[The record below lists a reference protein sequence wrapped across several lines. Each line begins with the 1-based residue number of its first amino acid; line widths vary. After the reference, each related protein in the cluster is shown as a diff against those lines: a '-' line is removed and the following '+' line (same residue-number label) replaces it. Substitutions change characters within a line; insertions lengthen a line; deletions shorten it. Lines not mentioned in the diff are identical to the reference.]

1 MSGKPTAR
9 GFTLIELMVVI
20 AIVAVFAGLAAP
32 SMRELISSSR
42 LRGASSEFYA
52 ALLAAR
58 SEAIKRRANAV
69 VEPVDTTWNTG
80 WTVKVGGN
88 VFLTGDPLPGDVA
101 VQVSVGSTLA
111 AATSPITYAMNGRV
125 AADSQTVVIF
135 YNASLP
141 LQARCVGID
150 PSGLPR
156 MRLDTNRVGTDGCN

>member
-1 MSGKPTAR
+1 MSAGKPTVQ

-88 VFLTGDPLPGDVA
+88 VYLRGDPLPADVA
-101 VQVSVGSTLA
+101 VQVNATA
-111 AATSPITYAMNGRV
+111 DTTSPITYAMNGRV
-125 AADSQTVVIF
+125 SSASQTNIIF

-156 MRLDTNRVGTDGCN
+156 IRMDTNRVGTDGCN

>member
-1 MSGKPTAR
+1 MSAGKPTVQ

-20 AIVAVFAGLAAP
+20 AIVAVFACLAAP

-88 VFLTGDPLPGDVA
+88 VFLRGDPLPADVA
-101 VQVSVGSTLA
+101 VQVNATA
-111 AATSPITYAMNGRV
+111 DTTSPITYAMNGRV
-125 AADSQTVVIF
+125 SSGSQTNIIF
-135 YNASLP
+135 YNASLS

-156 MRLDTNRVGTDGCN
+156 IRMDTNRVGTDGCN